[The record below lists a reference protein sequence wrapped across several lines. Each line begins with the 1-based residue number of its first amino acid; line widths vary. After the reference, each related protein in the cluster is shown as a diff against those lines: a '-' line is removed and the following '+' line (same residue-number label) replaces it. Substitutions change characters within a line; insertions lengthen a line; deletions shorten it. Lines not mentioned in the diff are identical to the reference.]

1 MAKIK
6 LNPIVEEM
14 SGGFGNIVFRA
25 SKGKTVMCRKP
36 DFSNVEISDNQAEH
50 RERFRQAV
58 AYGRSVMADPDLRA
72 MYEQAADRKDMPIFA
87 LTVADFFNAPTI
99 HEVDLSAYTGKAG
112 DLIKVNASD
121 DFGVAKV
128 HVALTQVN
136 GGTPIESG
144 YAVETAAGSGQWVY
158 TATAAVPAGTTVN
171 FAVVATDRPGGTA
184 MNTQSKTV

>member
-6 LNPIVEEM
+6 LNPIVEEV

-36 DFSNVEISDNQAEH
+36 DVSGNDATEGQAAH
-50 RERFRQAV
+50 RERFRKAV
-58 AYGRSVMADPDLRA
+58 AYGRSVMADAEMLA
-72 MYEQAADRKDMPIFA
+72 MYKQASERRDIPVFA

-99 HEVDLSAYTGKAG
+99 NDVDLSTYTGKAG
-112 DLIKVNASD
+112 DVITVNAMD

-128 HVALTQVN
+128 HVALTQVS

-144 YAVETAAGSGQWVY
+144 YAVETAAGSGVWVY
-158 TATAAVPAGTTVN
+158 TAKLGVSAGSNVN
-171 FAVVATDRPGGTA
+171 VNVVATDHPGGTA
-184 MNTQSKTV
+184 LDSFTKTI